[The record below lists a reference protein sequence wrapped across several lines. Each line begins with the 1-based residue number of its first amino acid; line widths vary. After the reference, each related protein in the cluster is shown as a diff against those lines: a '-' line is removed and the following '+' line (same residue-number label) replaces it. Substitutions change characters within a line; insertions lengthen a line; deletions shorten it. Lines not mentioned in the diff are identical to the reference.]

1 MTLFALLSLDERLEV
16 GQILFVIPGFTCE
29 IEDPD
34 PLCRFLWDLA
44 LIRAGVWRV
53 HARYGAE
60 HCFSLVCGG
69 RRARLVHL
77 LTKLL
82 KVVGSV
88 FCFRLA
94 YARFVG
100 FICRLHEAVNA
111 MRDFA
116 FRVGR
121 EQTVPMP
128 SKHATEIEDAG
139 LGPSG
144 AFRHIL
150 VRIADI
156 YIYIGVYPSE
166 NLYK

>member
-1 MTLFALLSLDERLEV
+1 MD
-16 GQILFVIPGFTCE
+16 
-29 IEDPD
+29 DPD
-34 PLCRFLWDLA
+34 PLCGFPWDLA

-69 RRARLVHL
+69 RRARLVRL

-82 KVVGSV
+82 KVAGSV

-94 YARFVG
+94 HARFVG
-100 FICRLHEAVNA
+100 FICRPHEIVNA
-111 MRDFA
+111 MRASA

-121 EQTVPMP
+121 EQTVPMR

-150 VRIADI
+150 VHIVGI
-156 YIYIGVYPSE
+156 YIYFHVYTPE
-166 NLYK
+166 NLCK

>member
-1 MTLFALLSLDERLEV
+1 MTLFALLSLDECLKM

-29 IEDPD
+29 MEDLD
-34 PLCRFLWDLA
+34 PLCGFLWDLA

-69 RRARLVHL
+69 RRARLVRL

-82 KVVGSV
+82 KVAGSV

-94 YARFVG
+94 HAQFVG
-100 FICRLHEAVNA
+100 FICRLHEIVIA
-111 MRDFA
+111 MHDFA

-128 SKHATEIEDAG
+128 SKRATEIGDAG
-139 LGPSG
+139 VGPSG
-144 AFRHIL
+144 AFRHML
-150 VRIADI
+150 VHIVGI
-156 YIYIGVYPSE
+156 YIYFRVYTPE
-166 NLYK
+166 NLCR